1 MRPARLTLGGIFERV
16 HLQRTPIV
24 VLSACES
31 GISKIEQ
38 SHDEYIGLP
47 AGFLYAGAKTVVSSL
62 WPVDDPAT
70 YLLMTRLV
78 RQLAQGT
85 DISEALKIAQQWL
98 RALPKDDAMIEVAA
112 MLRNN
117 VRLPEKGGM
126 PDSDEMENV
135 LRNFPVLRIAGV
147 LPFAEPYWWA
157 GFTIN
162 GLG

>member
-1 MRPARLTLGGIFERV
+1 
-16 HLQRTPIV
+16 
-24 VLSACES
+24 
-31 GISKIEQ
+31 
-38 SHDEYIGLP
+38 
-47 AGFLYAGAKTVVSSL
+47 
-62 WPVDDPAT
+62 
-70 YLLMTRLV
+70 
-78 RQLAQGT
+78 
-85 DISEALKIAQQWL
+85 
-98 RALPKDDAMIEVAA
+98 MIEVAA